1 MVENVM
7 FGTLTIR
14 RVDTG
19 ALYVLANG
27 TLSIGRDP
35 SNDIHI
41 DDRDV
46 SRQHAVLETQNGTTI
61 LIDRNS
67 TNGTLL
73 NNWRITRP
81 EPLKAGDQ
89 IIIADTRFEV
99 QEQEPPQEENTSFRI
114 EPQDSTTFRE
124 SEGTS
129 FRNDDIASSYGA
141 TDNESG
147 GDTHFKNPMKTETPD
162 LSAIPGLGNAAAVL
176 IRHTRRN
183 QIMLYTLEQN
193 SAQRWLVGR
202 QRDCDI
208 AIEDNAVSR
217 QHGVIQK
224 RGDRWQIDDQ
234 QSRNGTYV
242 NDLAV
247 NMTYLSSGDRI
258 TFGNIDVIFLPLS

>member
-1 MVENVM
+1 MSDK
-7 FGTLTIR
+7 ISIK

-19 ALYVLANG
+19 AVISLDSNII
-27 TLSIGRDP
+27 SIGRDP
-35 SNDIHI
+35 SSDIFI

-46 SRQHAVLETQNGTTI
+46 SRRHATIESHGHDYVLVDQQ
-61 LIDRNS
+61 S

-73 NNWRITRP
+73 NDWRVNRSEKLRP
-81 EPLKAGDQ
+81 GDK
-89 IIIADTRFEV
+89 IVIADVVFEILA
-99 QEQEPPQEENTSFRI
+99 PQVYTNDNTSFRQ
-114 EPQDSTTFRE
+114 ENQDSTSFRQPE
-124 SEGTS
+124 STS
-129 FRNDDIASSYGA
+129 FRAPLESA
-141 TDNESG
+141 EFDNAEFSG
-147 GDTHFKNPMKTETPD
+147 DDTHFKNPMKTETPD
-162 LSAIPGLGNAAAVL
+162 LSAIPGLGNATAVL
-176 IRHTRRN
+176 IRHTGRN
-183 QIMLYTLEQN
+183 QIILYTLEQN

-208 AIEDNAVSR
+208 VIEDNAVSR

>member
-1 MVENVM
+1 MRTSM
-7 FGTLTIR
+7 SIKRL
-14 RVDTG
+14 DTG
-19 ALYVLANG
+19 EVFTLERGA
-27 TLSIGRDP
+27 LSIGRDP
-35 SNDIHI
+35 NNDIFI
-41 DDRDV
+41 DDRDI
-46 SRQHAVLETQNGTTI
+46 SRRHATIELNDRGLVLVDQ
-61 LIDRNS
+61 NS

-73 NNWRITRP
+73 NNWRISRP
-81 EPLKAGDQ
+81 EALQAGDQ
-89 IIIADTRFEV
+89 IVLADTVLEV
-99 QEQEPPQEENTSFRI
+99 CEARPHNGDATSFRATDDVTNFRNPNDI
-114 EPQDSTTFRE
+114 GHQNHVSQVAARSGVSEPQ
-124 SEGTS
+124 G
-129 FRNDDIASSYGA
+129 
-141 TDNESG
+141 DN
-147 GDTHFKNPMKTETPD
+147 THFKNPMKTETPD

-176 IRHTRRN
+176 IRHTGRN